1 MKISTATAIKDVAP
15 WRVKLAL
22 RSRLYQTRKPDEIL
36 LIDYQSKPN
45 NLEQYKLLAK
55 EFSAKLIEVKHKGK
69 ETFHPARLLNVAIR
83 QTTCDYIVFI
93 GTDEI
98 PSDNAFSVLEHSIE
112 NWPEGIWM
120 SNRIDLP
127 EESNNPNVKILEN
140 FEEWAQK
147 GRKDIWAP
155 GSFQGISVNWL
166 RDVGGFDERITG
178 WGFYDSD
185 IIGRGLKAGLQ
196 EYYLQDRMSVLHI
209 WHPDYRGYY
218 KHEKITLKNKK
229 LKEEQ
234 ADIIVNKGLDWGSV

>member
-22 RSRLYQTRKPDEIL
+22 KSRLYQTRKPDEIL
-36 LIDYQSKPN
+36 LIDYQSNPQ
-45 NLEQYKLLAK
+45 NLEQYKLITE
-55 EFSAKLIEVKHKGK
+55 EFSVKLVEVKRKGK
-69 ETFHPARLLNVAIR
+69 ETFHPARLFNIAIR

-93 GTDEI
+93 GADEI
-98 PSDNAFSVLEHSIE
+98 PSDNAFSVLEHAIN
-112 NWPEGIWM
+112 NWPKGIWM

-127 EESNNPNVKILEN
+127 EESNNPEIDPLGN

-147 GRKDIWAP
+147 GKKDIWAP
-155 GSFQGISVNWL
+155 GSFQGISVSWL

-185 IIGRGLKAGLQ
+185 IISRGLKAGLK

-209 WHPDYRGYY
+209 WHPDYGGHY
-218 KHEKITLKNKK
+218 KYSEIISRNKK
-229 LKEEQ
+229 LRDEQ
-234 ADIIVNKGLDWGSV
+234 TDITVNKGLDWGSV